1 METKDFYYDLPK
13 ELIAQTPVEPR
24 DSSRLLVMDKT
35 SGELE
40 HRHFSNIIEYLQP
53 GDCLIVNDSRV
64 LPARIYGNKKD
75 TGGHVEFLLLTQK
88 EQDVWEVLAKPGRK
102 STAGNMVCFRRR
114 FTGSS
119 GAGNFGRWKAF
130 GSVSLSG
137 EFLCFVRANWS
148 NAAAALHYREIRKSG

>member
-1 METKDFYYDLPK
+1 MN
-13 ELIAQTPVEPR
+13 
-24 DSSRLLVMDKT
+24 KT

-40 HRHFSNIIEYLQP
+40 HRHFSDIIEYLQP
-53 GDCLIVNDSRV
+53 GIVRLNDSRV

-102 STAGNMVCFRRR
+102 AQPGTWFV
-114 FTGSS
+114 
-119 GAGNFGRWKAF
+119 FGEGLLEAQVLEILERWKAF